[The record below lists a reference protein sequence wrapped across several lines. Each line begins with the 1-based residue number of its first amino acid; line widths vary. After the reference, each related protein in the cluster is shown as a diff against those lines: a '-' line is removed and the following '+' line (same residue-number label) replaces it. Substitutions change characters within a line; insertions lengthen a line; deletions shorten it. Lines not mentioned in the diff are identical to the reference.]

1 MKAVVGH
8 RLALLGC
15 ALLALSPAGA
25 RAAPLA
31 GCPTSASFA
40 GASFKSTFDLPHAAT
55 ARFGPALP
63 ASSASA
69 AGSASLLL
77 TTFGVGASADSV
89 QVLPQ
94 PAAAF
99 NAQSLLSLDAST
111 AWPNEIAPVP
121 KGANVSAQGITF
133 TVAGGF
139 FAAPSK
145 ATGEVALVNYGAGG
159 KVSRQ
164 VISTPK
170 KEFFYHHVAWLD
182 VDGDATLDIVA
193 ARAKFP
199 TVGKAEGEL
208 VWLFQS
214 AAGQWQEQVL
224 ASGPDVY
231 FTPADRGRHDGD
243 CGVAVLHR
251 KGAQHLR
258 LRKQELG
265 RLCQRRRCHQVH
277 DRRR

>member
-121 KGANVSAQGITF
+121 KGANVSAQGK
-133 TVAGGF
+133 
-139 FAAPSK
+139 P
-145 ATGEVALVNYGAGG
+145 GAGEAG
-159 KVSRQ
+159 MVT
-164 VISTPK
+164 V
-170 KEFFYHHVAWLD
+170 VA
-182 VDGDATLDIVA
+182 VVA
-193 ARAKFP
+193 AIVVPRRAAHTGSLDSFFLFS
-199 TVGKAEGEL
+199 VGSPRPRLALG
-208 VWLFQS
+208 LF
-214 AAGQWQEQVL
+214 
-224 ASGPDVY
+224 
-231 FTPADRGRHDGD
+231 
-243 CGVAVLHR
+243 
-251 KGAQHLR
+251 
-258 LRKQELG
+258 
-265 RLCQRRRCHQVH
+265 
-277 DRRR
+277 